1 MKKIWNFALTFGRA
15 CSRSAEKASF
25 FSSHS
30 IAALMAALT
39 VGLSFAVTSCK
50 DDDKDKGNGDGEPT
64 AEEIATD
71 NATTFWG
78 VAANLVSPFDV
89 TVEYEDKTFEPT
101 IGKPLNGNS
110 TIRVVSTGNMSAAA
124 KRFADLTGAEIDEN
138 TTTYTYQDDAVGTLT
153 YTKTN
158 DGTSLATV
166 DVNIKQIPHL
176 QQIVYK
182 TPEQMG
188 ENGHFAGAAY
198 YSFGD
203 VISLEN
209 EDGETEYWVCVRP
222 AIGDAGKED
231 THWVTLSPLPEK
243 NIWTY
248 QGKKKPITFKLPT
261 NLSKNYEHM
270 QNLAELLYA
279 ICNPEQWWQNL
290 QDNRGIDLFHDLNHE
305 RAKYFNQYFWQIVQN
320 YWKDNSEGLSIFER
334 LFGYNFDNMKDIIN
348 NQNALHLLYYGF
360 KWRTTT
366 SNSPTLYE
374 YTYSNGAGNRSN
386 MHDKKYRAVSKNVM
400 TGDGIEL
407 NCEADYAKK
416 HWIMGAF
423 FGDTQ
428 PRFIFRFATGK
439 DLFGS
444 DPGVF
449 QSMTGGKHHIKDFY
463 VLNQK
468 LGNDTFEGSKLRE
481 YTASDVTP
489 DEVLNKGNNSM
500 GVYLPGDV
508 VKDEEGNRWIC
519 IAGSGYWPEMGFIDD
534 RAWFIS
540 FEGIKMGN
548 DGDPIN
554 ILTEAQAPE
563 VGIRLISLMQ
573 TLTIVFENSGLKF
586 KGRDELGDV
595 GKQILK
601 YGKVNIAD
609 LLTVRDSVWRFKD
622 NESGD
627 HFDSRSRN
635 WFNNIAYLASD
646 NGSVGLLRCIFDYTQ
661 AGTERTSCN
670 PASGKGDFK
679 NQQFNMYKHYQNS
692 DPKSW
697 RPLTPD
703 ESSLEMT
710 QYMLPWPLTD
720 TRMTF
725 YDLGSQSMVERYAA
739 KDKWVTLPLTN
750 LAQKNN
756 DPYNTK
762 REEPRTSAYQT
773 LKVENFIKSADGSFT
788 DHLGMF
794 NEPVLFLRVMTVKD
808 AGGNK
813 ATLVS
818 EDGRRLTVVHLMDNA
833 NMYDTKFNYTLNQGL
848 RTIRNDLIFLDNEA
862 YNMDFR
868 CQEIQ

>member
-1 MKKIWNFALTFGRA
+1 MIMKKIWNFAMT
-15 CSRSAEKASF
+15 
-25 FSSHS
+25 
-30 IAALMAALT
+30 ALL
-39 VGLSFAVTSCK
+39 VGGLSLAATSCK
-50 DDDKDKGNGDGEPT
+50 DDDKDSENNGNGNGEPT

-71 NATTFWG
+71 NANTFWG

-89 TVEYEDKTFEPT
+89 TAEYEDKTFEPT

-124 KRFADLTGAEIDEN
+124 KRFADLTGVEIDEN

-158 DGTSLATV
+158 DGTSLAKV

-188 ENGHFAGAAY
+188 ENGHFEGAAY

-203 VISLEN
+203 VISLLN
-209 EDGETEYWVCVRP
+209 DDGEKEYWVCVRP
-222 AIGDAGKED
+222 ALGPAGKG
-231 THWVTLSPLPEK
+231 TSHWVTVSPLPEK
-243 NIWTY
+243 NVWTY
-248 QGKKKPITFKLPT
+248 EGKKKPITFKLPQA
-261 NLSKNYEHM
+261 LGDSYEQM

-279 ICNPEQWWQNL
+279 VCNPEQWWQNL
-290 QDNRGIDLFHDLNHE
+290 QDNSGIDLFHDLNHE

-320 YWKDNSEGLSIFER
+320 YWKDDSNGVSIFYR
-334 LFGYNFDNMKDIIN
+334 LFGNDFNDMKKIIN
-348 NQNALHLLYYGF
+348 EQNALHLLYHGF
-360 KWRTTT
+360 HWFTMS

-374 YTYSNGAGNRSN
+374 YTYSNGTGNKSN
-386 MHDKKYRAVSKNVM
+386 MHNKKYRAVSKNVM
-400 TGDGIEL
+400 TGNGIKL
-407 NCEADYAKK
+407 DCVADYAKGYWK
-416 HWIMGAF
+416 HEAF
-423 FGDTQ
+423 FGDND
-428 PRFIFRFATGK
+428 PRFIFRFATGEE
-439 DLFGS
+439 LFGS

-449 QSMTGGKHHIKDFY
+449 QSMNGGKHHIEDVY

-468 LGNDTFEGSKLRE
+468 LENDTYEGSKLRE

-489 DEVLNKGNNSM
+489 DEVLKKGNNTM

-508 VKDEEGNRWIC
+508 VMDEEGSRWIC
-519 IAGSGYWPEMGFIDD
+519 IAGSGSRPEVGFPDD

-540 FEGIKMGN
+540 FDGIKMG
-548 DGDPIN
+548 DSGDPIN

-563 VGIRLISLMQ
+563 VGIRLL
-573 TLTIVFENSGLKF
+573 TLLETLSVQNETTKLRYQ
-586 KGRDELGDV
+586 GRDQLGDV
-595 GKQILK
+595 GEHILK

-609 LLTVRDSVWRFKD
+609 LVTVRDSVWRFKD
-622 NESGD
+622 NETGN
-627 HFDSRSRN
+627 HFDSHSKN
-635 WFNNIAYLASD
+635 WFNNIAYLS

-661 AGTERTSCN
+661 AGTERNNCN
-670 PASGKGDFK
+670 PASGKADFK
-679 NQQFNMYKHYQNS
+679 NHLFHMYKHYQNS

-697 RPLTPD
+697 RPLTDD

-710 QYMLPWPLTD
+710 QYMTPWPVTD

-725 YDLGSQSMVERYAA
+725 YDLASENMVERFAA

-750 LAQKNN
+750 LTRKS
-756 DPYNTK
+756 DEPYNTK
-762 REEPRTSAYQT
+762 REAVRTSAYQT
-773 LKVENFIKSADGSFT
+773 LRAANFIKSADGTFA

-818 EDGRRLTVVHLMDNA
+818 EDGRRLKVVHLQDNKH
-833 NMYDTKFNYTLNQGL
+833 MYDAGFNFTLYNGL
-848 RTIRNDLIFLDNEA
+848 AAIQMDLTFLDNEA

-868 CQEIQ
+868 WEH